1 MNLAAEKREL
11 IKWINSLENPFIIA
25 ELNKIRK
32 RENFKFEKEW
42 ERGGPGEEIKKI
54 PQIFLKHYLGKSK
67 YYSSEKC
74 YRFSE

>member
-1 MNLAAEKREL
+1 MNLAAEKSEL

-42 ERGGPGEEIKKI
+42 ERGGQERK
-54 PQIFLKHYLGKSK
+54 
-67 YYSSEKC
+67 
-74 YRFSE
+74 